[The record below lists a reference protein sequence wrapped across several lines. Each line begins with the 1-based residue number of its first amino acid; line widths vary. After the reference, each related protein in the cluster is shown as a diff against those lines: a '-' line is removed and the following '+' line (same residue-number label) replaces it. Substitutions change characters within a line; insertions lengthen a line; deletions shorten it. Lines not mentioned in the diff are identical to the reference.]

1 MDAEFMLV
9 CYDTKSFMKQQE
21 LAEKSEIFSKGYSKW
36 AKCKGGTLCK
46 ILDFGHFL

>member
-1 MDAEFMLV
+1 MDGAEFILV

-21 LAEKSEIFSKGYSKW
+21 LAEKSEIFSKGLG